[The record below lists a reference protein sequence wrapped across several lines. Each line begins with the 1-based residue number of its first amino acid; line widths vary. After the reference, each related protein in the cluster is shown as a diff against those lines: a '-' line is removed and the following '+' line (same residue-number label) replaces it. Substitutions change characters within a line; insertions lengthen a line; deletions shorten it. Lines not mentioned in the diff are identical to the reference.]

1 MVGVLHYLIFL
12 DFFRHYVAQKKEMD
26 DVRERQRQ
34 LREERDVSR
43 NGDSL

>member
-1 MVGVLHYLIFL
+1 M
-12 DFFRHYVAQKKEMD
+12 AQKKEMD

-43 NGDSL
+43 NGDSLKPTPLSNLHKHS